1 MLETLKSKDELM
13 RSFKNLKLIYKAKQ
27 AEIKT
32 KEENAQDEKNKKLVE
47 TTAAYTAEDIVKG
60 LANLHIDLNK
70 SIEQLAVQLE
80 NEVNKLNDLKSSI
93 AVADLQLLEVSH
105 AKIAADALHILKLE
119 QEAQNKAFV
128 ENSEKLIKNLQT
140 EELNT
145 KENWQKEQ
153 KEFDLM
159 ILERTE
165 NLKNQ
170 REKEV
175 ADYKYELDTTYK
187 IETDQF
193 TEKKKNLERE
203 LKDIDFKKNKD
214 WNNREKFLT
223 QNSEKLN
230 EYKTK
235 IDNADNEIQEA
246 TKKAREEAIK
256 NASREAK
263 IRSELWEKEMDGTKQ
278 VYELQ
283 IQTLENSIEKHTTQI
298 EKLQIEL
305 KEALT
310 QVQSL
315 SVKAMK

>member
-32 KEENAQDEKNKKLVE
+32 KEENAQYEKNKKLVE
-47 TTAAYTAEDIVKG
+47 TTATYTAEDIVKG

-119 QEAQNKAFV
+119 QEAQNKAFA

-145 KENWQKEQ
+145 KENWEKEQ

-187 IETDQF
+187 IEADQF
-193 TEKKKNLERE
+193 TEKRKNLERE

-214 WNNREKFLT
+214 WNNRENFLT
-223 QNSEKLN
+223 QNNAKLN

>member
-13 RSFKNLKLIYKAKQ
+13 RSFKNLRLIYKAKQ

-32 KEENAQDEKNKKLVE
+32 KEEDAQYEKNKKLVE
-47 TTAAYTAEDIVKG
+47 TTAIYTAENIVKD
-60 LANLHIDLNK
+60 LANLHIDFNK
-70 SIEQLAVQLE
+70 SIEELGVQLE

-93 AVADLQLLEVSH
+93 TVANLQLLEVSNT
-105 AKIAADALHILKLE
+105 KIAADALHILKLE
-119 QEAQNKAFV
+119 QEAQNKIFE
-128 ENSEKLIKNLQT
+128 ENKINQLKNIDTEKTNTLIFW
-140 EELNT
+140 E
-145 KENWQKEQ
+145 KEQ
-153 KEFDLM
+153 KEFDSM
-159 ILERTE
+159 VLERTE
-165 NLKNQ
+165 KLKNE
-170 REKEV
+170 REKEL
-175 ADYKYELDTTYK
+175 ADYKYELENSYK
-187 IETDQF
+187 IEADQF

-203 LKDIDFKKNKD
+203 LRDIDFKKNKD

-223 QNSEKLN
+223 QNQAKFD
-230 EYKTK
+230 EYKNK

-263 IRSELWEKEMDGTKQ
+263 IRSELWEKEMDGAKQ

-283 IQTLENSIEKHTTQI
+283 IQTLENSIEKNTSHL

-305 KEALT
+305 KDALT